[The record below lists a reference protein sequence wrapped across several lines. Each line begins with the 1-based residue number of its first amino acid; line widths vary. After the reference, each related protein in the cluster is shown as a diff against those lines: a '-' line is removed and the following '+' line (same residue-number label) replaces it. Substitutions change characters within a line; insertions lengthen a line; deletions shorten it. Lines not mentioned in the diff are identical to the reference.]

1 MPDTKNGARPSEL
14 PQTFPHEAAQPDAP
28 PDLSIVIVNWNTA
41 DLLDACLASIYR
53 HTAGIKFEII
63 VFDNASTDHSREVL
77 GKHSRVSAIFHP
89 ENIGFAAGNN
99 HAAARA
105 RGEFLLLLNP
115 DTEIRDNLFPEIIAC
130 LKESPYRVLGPRLLL
145 PDGSVQMTSGNFPG
159 LWRMLLQNIY
169 SLLKMLG
176 LSALIPFLA
185 SLARVPAG
193 QFIGMGH
200 WWDPAQ
206 VHPVDWVSGACM
218 LLRREDFLAAGC
230 FDEDFTLYA
239 EEFEL
244 CYRLAKA
251 GKKALYYGRAAALH
265 HSAAS
270 TRQFRERSHILR
282 AQAML
287 RFYQKFR
294 PGAEV
299 LIYRLL
305 VILTNVLGALWHY
318 LLALPASGEAKEIR
332 QRYARTY
339 WQVTQ
344 IYAGWVRQVRLPGK

>member
-1 MPDTKNGARPSEL
+1 MPDSPTPARPASL
-14 PQTFPHEAAQPDAP
+14 PEAATREAASPASP
-28 PDLSIVIVNWNTA
+28 PVLSIVIVNWNTA
-41 DLLDACLASIYR
+41 GLLDACLASIYR
-53 HTAGIKFEII
+53 HTAGIDFEII
-63 VFDNASTDHSREVL
+63 VFDNASTDLSREVL
-77 GKHSRVSAIFHP
+77 DKYPGVSTLFHP
-89 ENIGFAAGNN
+89 ENVGFAAGNN
-99 HAAARA
+99 RAAARA

-115 DTEIRDNLFPEIIAC
+115 DTEIRNNIFPEIIAF
-130 LKESPYRVLGPRLLL
+130 LKENPGRVLGPRLLL

-159 LWRMLLQNIY
+159 LWSMLFQNIY
-169 SLLKMLG
+169 SLLKMLR

-185 SLARVPAG
+185 SLCGVPAG
-193 QFIGMGH
+193 QFIGMGR
-200 WWDPAQ
+200 WWDPEQ

-218 LLRREDFLAAGC
+218 LLRRDDFLAVGR

-251 GKKALYYGRAAALH
+251 GKTAVYYGPAAVLH

-287 RFYQKFR
+287 RFYKKFR

-299 LIYRLL
+299 LAYRLL
-305 VILTNVLGALWHY
+305 VIVPNVLGALWY
-318 LLALPASGEAKEIR
+318 RLLAIPATGDGREAR
-332 QRYARTY
+332 LRYARTY
-339 WQVTQ
+339 RQVAQ
-344 IYAGWVRQVRLPGK
+344 IYSGWARQVKLPGQ

>member
-1 MPDTKNGARPSEL
+1 MPDTPNGPRPSE
-14 PQTFPHEAAQPDAP
+14 FPEAAPHNAASSASP
-28 PDLSIVIVNWNTA
+28 PVLSIVIVNWNTA

-53 HTAGIKFEII
+53 YTAGIYFEII
-63 VFDNASTDHSREVL
+63 VFDNASADHSREVL
-77 GKHSRVSAIFHP
+77 GKYPEVSAIFHP

-99 HAAARA
+99 RAAECA

-115 DTEIRDNLFPEIIAC
+115 DTEIRENIFPEIIAY

-159 LWRMLLQNIY
+159 LWRMLVQNIY
-169 SLLKMLG
+169 SFLKMLR

-185 SLARVPAG
+185 LLSRVPAG
-193 QFIGMGH
+193 QFSGMGR
-200 WWDPAQ
+200 WWDPEQ

-218 LLRREDFLAAGC
+218 LLRRDDFMTVGR

-251 GKKALYYGRAAALH
+251 GKTAVYYGRVAALH

-282 AQAML
+282 TQAML
-287 RFYQKFR
+287 RFYEKFR

-299 LIYRLL
+299 LVYRLV
-305 VILTNVLGALWHY
+305 VIVANVLGAIWHQ
-318 LLALPASGEAKEIR
+318 LLALPAAGENREIHL
-332 QRYARTY
+332 RYARTY
-339 WQVTQ
+339 WQVAQ
-344 IYAGWVRQVRLPGK
+344 IYSGWIRPVKLPG